1 MFHISWPIVAIRDI
15 VVVVTTLCARR
26 ARQGFTRA
34 TYRIA
39 YLSRTSPYLREQR
52 RRTTHDA
59 RDARARRVRRSRQSV
74 FGVIFNF
81 ALVLRPG
88 SARAS
93 DRTGVKP

>member
-1 MFHISWPIVAIRDI
+1 MFHISWPIVAIREI

-59 RDARARRVRRSRQSV
+59 RDARARR
-74 FGVIFNF
+74 IDD
-81 ALVLRPG
+81 
-88 SARAS
+88 RAS
-93 DRTGVKP
+93 RCSV